1 MKINFFTLLAMCF
14 SMAMFGQNV
23 DVIGTVT
30 EAASDQPLPG
40 VNLVIKGTA
49 KGASTDFDGNFS
61 ITDVPLNSILVVS
74 YLGFI
79 TQEIT
84 ITGSE
89 PLTIALVEDAQS
101 LSEVVVV
108 GYGTQKKKETTGAVA
123 VLDSEA
129 IEKLNPQRVEQALQG
144 QIAGVNV
151 TSTSGSPG
159 AGSNIRIRG
168 VSTNGDNRP
177 LILVDGNVIE
187 DLSVLN
193 PNDIKSI
200 NVLKD
205 ATAGIYGVRGANGVV
220 LITTKTGRKASD
232 LKFSFDAFTGFQ
244 TTAQKIDVLGP
255 RDYAIYVNDAL
266 NETQFFVF
274 PNEGTDWQDEVFET
288 AAITDINLSASGGGE
303 KSAYSFGIANLDQD
317 GIVGGD
323 KSNYRR
329 TTGRFSFQ
337 YDILSNLKLSTTG
350 LFTNSK
356 RNILQENGI
365 GSPLY
370 NAVNVNPDLPIFDA
384 DGNFSVPTTVAAI
397 EVVNPLT
404 QIANTHNIERIDR
417 YSGTIGLDYTFLE
430 KFTAS
435 AKLQINYSNVLN
447 DVFRPVID
455 YGNNFSKAGSVR
467 PFNPDNNSGGN
478 EIVDHSAIFTDYTFD
493 AYINYTDTFNEDHN
507 VTVLLGGSAF
517 RTRGHFY
524 GQTGFV
530 LAAESN
536 SVGDAFQDG
545 WIGDR
550 LDPVNG
556 RIVQRFQP
564 NQIENGDEQFDVRL
578 QSFFTR
584 VQYNYKEKYLFSFV
598 LRRDG
603 SSKFGPNN
611 RFGYFPSASA
621 GWNISDEEFMQDI
634 GWLSSLKLRGS
645 YGIIGND
652 RIPDFRYITLLNGEG
667 AIAPGNAINQTDV
680 LLGVAPGVPGNPNL
694 KWEEQE
700 SLNVGF
706 DARLF
711 DYKVSLTFDAFKKR
725 TEDLLFDPQA
735 SALINTSLNPSIFPT
750 INAGTVENRG
760 FEFSIGYNDS
770 LSEDFS
776 FNVNFNLTTLDN
788 EVISVNGEIPPV
800 AGEFGVGIN
809 QIGISRMVPGLPLG
823 HYYGYQTEGVFQTQA
838 EIDALDAASP
848 NGTYVSSEIGEV
860 APGDLRFADINGDG
874 QIDPDD
880 RTVIGNPIPDVTM
893 GFNIGFRYK
902 NIDFSANAF
911 ASVGNDMVRDYE
923 RKVPTANI
931 GTYALSR
938 WQGSGTSNSVPRFDN
953 GSINANVFS
962 DFFVEDASFLRLQ
975 NVQIGLTFGEKTTS
989 SLGIDKLRLYL
1000 SGNNLFT
1007 ITDYSGYDPSA
1018 STGAPLG
1025 GTIDKGFYP
1034 VASSYLLGVNLN
1046 F

>member
-1 MKINFFTLLAMCF
+1 MKINFFTL
-14 SMAMFGQNV
+14 MAILVSITMFGQNV
-23 DVIGTVT
+23 DVTGTVT
-30 EAASDQPLPG
+30 EASSGQPLPG
-40 VNLVIKGTA
+40 VNVLIKDTT
-49 KGASTDFDGNFS
+49 KGASTDFDGNF
-61 ITDVPLNSILVVS
+61 IINDVPLNSILVVS
-74 YLGFI
+74 YLGFV

-84 ITGSE
+84 ITSSE
-89 PLTIALVEDAQS
+89 SLSIVLQEDAQS
-101 LSEVVVV
+101 LNEVVVV
-108 GYGTQKKKETTGAVA
+108 GYGTQRKKETTGAVA

-129 IEKLNPQRVEQALQG
+129 IERLNPQRVEQALQG

-151 TSTSGSPG
+151 TSVSGSPG

-168 VSTNGDNRP
+168 VTTNGDNRP

-193 PNDIKSI
+193 PNDIESV

-220 LITTKTGRKASD
+220 LITTKTGRKASE
-232 LKFSFDAFTGFQ
+232 LKFSVDAYAGFQ

-266 NETQFFVF
+266 NETQFFEF
-274 PNEGTDWQDEVFET
+274 PQQGTDWQDEVFTT
-288 AAITDINLSASGGGE
+288 ASISDINLSASGGGE
-303 KSAYSFGIANLDQD
+303 KSAYSFGISNLDQD
-317 GIVGGD
+317 GIVGGG
-323 KSNYRR
+323 KSNFRR
-329 TTGRFSFQ
+329 TTARLSYQ
-337 YDILSNLKLSTTG
+337 LDILDNLKLTTTG
-350 LFTNSK
+350 LYTNSK
-356 RNILQENGI
+356 KNNLPENGI
-365 GSPLY
+365 GTPLY
-370 NAVNVNPDLPIFDA
+370 NAVNVNPNLSVFDEN
-384 DGNFSVPTTVAAI
+384 GGFSIPTTVAAI
-397 EVVNPLT
+397 EVVNPLA
-404 QIANTHNIERIDR
+404 QIEFNHNTTRVDR

-435 AKLQINYSNVLN
+435 AKLQINYSNVL
-447 DVFRPVID
+447 DDIFRPVADLGDGRTGTILPLND
-455 YGNNFSKAGSVR
+455 DGT
-467 PFNPDNNSGGN
+467 SGGN
-478 EIVDHSAIFTDYTFD
+478 EIVDNSAIFTDYTFD
-493 AYINYTDTFNEDHN
+493 AYITYADTFNEDHN
-507 VTVLLGGSAF
+507 LTVLLGGSAF

-530 LAAESN
+530 LANGSN
-536 SVGDAFQDG
+536 SVDDAFRDG
-545 WIGDR
+545 WVGDR

-556 RIVQRFQP
+556 RLVPRFRP
-564 NQIENGDEQFDVRL
+564 DQIENGEEQFDSRL

-584 VQYNYKEKYLFSFV
+584 VQYNYKGKYLFSAV

-611 RFGYFPSASA
+611 KFGYFPSVSV
-621 GWNISDEEFMQDI
+621 GWNISDEDFMQSTDWI
-634 GWLSSLKLRGS
+634 NSLKLRGS

-652 RIPDFRYITLLNGEG
+652 RIPDFRFITLLNGEG
-667 AIAPGNAINQTDV
+667 SIAPGNALNQTDI

-700 SLNVGF
+700 SLNIGF

-711 DYKVSLTFDAFKKR
+711 NYKLTLTFDAFRKR

-735 SALINTSLNPSIFPT
+735 SALINSSLNPTIFPT

-760 FEFSIGYNDS
+760 LEFSIGYTDKI
-770 LSEDFS
+770 SEDFE
-776 FNVNFNLTTLDN
+776 FNINYNITTLDN
-788 EVISVNGEIPPV
+788 EVVSVNGEIPPV
-800 AGEFGVGIN
+800 LGEFGVGIS

-823 HYYGYQTEGVFQTQA
+823 HYYGYQTEGIFQTQA

-848 NGTYVSSEIGEV
+848 NGTYVSSEIGVV

-893 GFNIGFRYK
+893 GLNIGFRYK

-911 ASVGNDMVRDYE
+911 ASIGNDMVRDYE

-931 GTYALSR
+931 GSYAISR

-962 DFFVEDASFLRLQ
+962 DFYVEDASFLRLQ
-975 NVQIGLTFGEKTTS
+975 NVQLGFTFGEKITS
-989 SLGIDKLRLYL
+989 TLGIDRLRMYL
-1000 SGNNLFT
+1000 SGNNIFT

-1018 STGAPLG
+1018 NSGQPLG

-1034 VASSYLLGVNLN
+1034 VASTYLLGFNLN